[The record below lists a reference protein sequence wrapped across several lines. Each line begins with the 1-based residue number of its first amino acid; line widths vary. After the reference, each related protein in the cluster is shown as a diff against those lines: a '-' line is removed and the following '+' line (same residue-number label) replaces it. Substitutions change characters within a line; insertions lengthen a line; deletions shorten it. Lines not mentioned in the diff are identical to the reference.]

1 MNRRNFV
8 TTAALTAASISMSRV
23 TLAQNPEL
31 QPVWAEITKRHD
43 ETVRSLQ
50 TWIRQ
55 PSIAAEN
62 RGMNE
67 GCDLTM
73 QMLRAAG
80 FTQVTKVPTDGQP
93 GIFADSST
101 SQSSAAS
108 LDAMFRPSD
117 NGGGDGIRTH
127 DRGLPPITV

>member
-8 TTAALTAASISMSRV
+8 TTAALGAASIGMSR
-23 TLAQNPEL
+23 LNFAQDSEL
-31 QPVWAEITKRHD
+31 QPIFAEITKRHD
-43 ETVRSLQ
+43 ETVKSLQ

-62 RGMNE
+62 RGMHE

-80 FTQVTKVPTDGQP
+80 LTQVTKVPTDGQP
-93 GIFADSST
+93 GIFAV
-101 SQSSAAS
+101 
-108 LDAMFRPSD
+108 LDAAAAQIGRAHVCTPV
-117 NGGGDGIRTH
+117 T
-127 DRGLPPITV
+127 

>member
-1 MNRRNFV
+1 MNPMNRRDFV
-8 TTAALTAASISMSRV
+8 RTAALSAASAAVSR
-23 TLAQNPEL
+23 LALANGAQDSEL
-31 QPVWAEITKRHD
+31 QPIFAEITKRHD
-43 ETVRSLQ
+43 ETVKSLQ

-80 FTQVTKVPTDGQP
+80 LTQVTKVPTDGQP
-93 GIFADSST
+93 GIFAV
-101 SQSSAAS
+101 
-108 LDAMFRPSD
+108 LDAAAAQIGRAHVCTPV
-117 NGGGDGIRTH
+117 T
-127 DRGLPPITV
+127 